1 MSYPMI
7 FFRVIDALVR
17 REITGRFGQS
27 RLGYLWAFLT
37 PLAGIAVLYLIFSQF
52 REGRTDLPLL
62 LFLVTGWTTYD
73 LYTGMTGA
81 LAGAADANKGL
92 LMHPVITRLDLL
104 TARLVLEV
112 LTAFALL
119 LAYAFIAFVIEGS
132 PLPDDPGLVIVS
144 FLSAGSLGIGVGLML
159 TALKTNFPMVDKIV
173 APINRVG
180 FFVSGVLFTARDLP
194 SWTYEYIRWNPML
207 HPIEGMRQGWFQSYD
222 SPVLDLSYTWMII
235 LPAIALGLVL
245 ERRSRRRISFG

>member
-1 MSYPMI
+1 MW
-7 FFRVIDALVR
+7 FQVIDALVL
-17 REITGRFGQS
+17 REISGRFGNS

-37 PLAGIAVLYLIFSQF
+37 PLIGILTLYIVFANL
-52 REGRTDLPLL
+52 RESRSEFPLL
-62 LFLVTGWTTYD
+62 LFLVTGWTTYG
-73 LYTGMTGA
+73 LYQDMANA
-81 LAGAADANKGL
+81 LAGAAEANKGL

-104 TARLVLEV
+104 TARVVLEV

-119 LAYAFIAFVIEGS
+119 SAYAFIAAMIEGS

-159 TALKTNFPMVDKIV
+159 AALKTNFPMVDKIV
-173 APINRVG
+173 APINRIG